1 MKNYIPILK
10 TSPLFRHMEEDK
22 ISDMLLCLSAHKKS
36 CRKEE
41 YIWTAGDQITQVGIV
56 LSGSVHI
63 IQEDYWGNRSILA
76 KLVSGEI
83 FGESFAF
90 AGVDKSPV
98 SVATY
103 ELTEILLITT
113 KKIINACPNTCLHH
127 ASLINNMLK
136 IMADKN
142 RMLTQKIELLI
153 KRSTRE
159 KLLSYLSMQAISENS
174 NSFYIP
180 FNRQELADYLSVDR
194 SAMSNEL
201 CKLRNEGLLNFRKN
215 YFELQKL

>member
-1 MKNYIPILK
+1 MKKYVPILK
-10 TSPLFRHMEEDK
+10 TSPLFFHIEEDN
-22 ISDMLLCLSAHKKS
+22 ISDMLTCLSARKKS
-36 CRKEE
+36 LRKEE

-63 IQEDYWGNRSILA
+63 IKEDYWGNRSILA
-76 KLVSGEI
+76 KLVPGEI

-90 AGVDKSPV
+90 AGIDKSPV

-103 ELTEILLITT
+103 EPTEILLVST
-113 KKIINACPNTCLHH
+113 KKIITACPNTCPHH
-127 ASLINNMLK
+127 ASLIDNMLK

-153 KRSTRE
+153 KRTTRE
-159 KLLSYLSMQAISENS
+159 KLLSYLSVQAVSENS
-174 NSFYIP
+174 SSFHIP

-201 CKLRNEGLLNFRKN
+201 CKLRNEGLLTFRKN
-215 YFELQKL
+215 HFELQKL